1 MSQTENTLDHV
12 EVQLGSVVAYTV
24 GYVLSILLSGLAF
37 GLVYTH
43 ALPRPVMFGAL
54 CGIAFALILLQM
66 FLFLGLN
73 LNPGHRWKT
82 AATIFTLPILILMI
96 VLTIWMFYT
105 LQLRVMPH

>member
-1 MSQTENTLDHV
+1 MSRSNETLEHP
-12 EVQLGSVVAYTV
+12 EVQLGGIVSYTV
-24 GYVLSILLSGLAF
+24 GYGLSIMLSGLAF
-37 GLVYTH
+37 GLVHTR

-54 CGIAFALILLQM
+54 CGIAFALVLVQM

-82 AATIFTLPILILMI
+82 AATLFTLPILILMI
-96 VLTIWMFYT
+96 VLTIWVFYT